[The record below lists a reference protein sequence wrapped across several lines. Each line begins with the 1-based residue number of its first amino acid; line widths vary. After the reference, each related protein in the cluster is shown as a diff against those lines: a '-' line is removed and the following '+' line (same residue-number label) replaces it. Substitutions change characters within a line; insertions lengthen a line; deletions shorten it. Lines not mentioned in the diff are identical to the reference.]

1 MTITPYYN
9 SDEVHLQDIYHVL
22 GMKKDLL
29 FVTQLISTDYYI
41 LFGPYNGKIYQDYKQ
56 DCDCYLDHD
65 REPRQ

>member
-9 SDEVHLQDIYHVL
+9 YDEVRLQDIYHVL

-41 LFGPYNGKIYQDYKQ
+41 LFGPYHGKIY
-56 DCDCYLDHD
+56 
-65 REPRQ
+65 